1 MDILLGIIWG
11 LVSSRDVYK
20 GRMED
25 CSIHIRV
32 AFCEEL
38 GEVAQV
44 TLKRED
50 TQRSLYLTFLCLPGG
65 QPRVKEGRPFRFLF
79 GKLVSA
85 F

>member
-11 LVSSRDVYK
+11 LVSSRDVQK

-25 CSIHIRV
+25 YSIHIRV

-44 TLKRED
+44 TLERENN
-50 TQRSLYLTFLCLPGG
+50 QGSFYLTFLCLPGG
-65 QPRVKEGRPFRFLF
+65 QPRVKEGRPFRFLV